1 MHDANARC
9 NNSWDVRMFGDRTCE
24 CRADVIKHTLTWYNA
39 REEWRTD
46 RVRIN

>member
-1 MHDANARC
+1 
-9 NNSWDVRMFGDRTCE
+9 MFGDRTCE

-39 REEWRTD
+39 REKWRTD